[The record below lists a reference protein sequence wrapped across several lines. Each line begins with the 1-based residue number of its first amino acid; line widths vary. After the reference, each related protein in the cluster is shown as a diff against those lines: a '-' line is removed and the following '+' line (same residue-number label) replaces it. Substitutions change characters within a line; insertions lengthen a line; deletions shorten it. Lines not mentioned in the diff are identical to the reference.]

1 MRTRALLIQA
11 IVLFGC
17 GPSNLAVIELQECKS
32 NRCSH
37 DYVCNNRETMRVK
50 YLCGRDR
57 ECIARQ
63 YEMEKAGTLRLKRA
77 WMDGTQHL
85 ELSPIE
91 WLEKLAALVPVLSA
105 RSDVSRA

>member
-1 MRTRALLIQA
+1 
-11 IVLFGC
+11 
-17 GPSNLAVIELQECKS
+17 
-32 NRCSH
+32 
-37 DYVCNNRETMRVK
+37 
-50 YLCGRDR
+50 
-57 ECIARQ
+57 
-63 YEMEKAGTLRLKRA
+63 MEKAGTLRLKRA